1 MCLLCRKNIISNK
14 KLNRKAVKLVHKIK
28 QQFNPSK
35 IILFGSL
42 SRGVSH
48 ELSDLD
54 LIIVGQF
61 NVPFFKRIG
70 LILNLNDTDLE
81 VDPMVYTEAEFTQM
95 LNEDN
100 FFIINAIKEGI
111 EIQG

>member
-14 KLNRKAVKLVHKIK
+14 DLNRKVIKLVHKIEH
-28 QQFNPSK
+28 QFNPSK

-42 SRGVSH
+42 SQGRSH
-48 ELSDLD
+48 ELSDLE

-81 VDPMVYTEAEFTQM
+81 VDPLVYTEEEFARM
-95 LNEDN
+95 LDEDN
-100 FFIINAIKEGI
+100 FFIINAIKEGT
-111 EIQG
+111 EIQE